1 MLEPTLESDGI
12 MIHKSP
18 PLCQGAPPRG
28 AQQSETIPKAFIKRK
43 SKDRKAT
50 QADNRMIAPA
60 VIPSRKYAFG
70 TDSAAP
76 GASVE
81 SGDGTEIVLAL
92 GMMKQCRKLETAIHI
107 RACKIKQKHGLSGR
121 PAPIGPHWNAER

>member
-1 MLEPTLESDGI
+1 
-12 MIHKSP
+12 
-18 PLCQGAPPRG
+18 
-28 AQQSETIPKAFIKRK
+28 
-43 SKDRKAT
+43 
-50 QADNRMIAPA
+50 MIAPA

-81 SGDGTEIVLAL
+81 SDDGTEIVLAL

-107 RACKIKQKHGLSGR
+107 RCLQDKTEAWTVWQTSPDWSAL
-121 PAPIGPHWNAER
+121 ER